1 MSTTINIFISLK
13 LGVLVSSKEKQI
25 IRLVTFFIVV
35 LTTQKIIF
43 LTFMY

>member
-13 LGVLVSSKEKQI
+13 IGVLVISKEKQI
-25 IRLVTFFIVV
+25 IRLVTFFIVA
-35 LTTQKIIF
+35 LTTQKIAF

>member
-13 LGVLVSSKEKQI
+13 IGVLVISKEKQI
-25 IRLVTFFIVV
+25 IRLVTFFIVA
-35 LTTQKIIF
+35 LTAQKIIF

>member
-1 MSTTINIFISLK
+1 MSTTIHIFISFK
-13 LGVLVSSKEKQI
+13 IGVLIISKEKQI